1 MTEIVDSSRDEGTP
15 GTYAAVSS
23 HLCLFLPARS
33 PYTGDRNFGLPA
45 RSNFSHRNCLESFPL
60 KKQQLDPLLISQIFI
75 PAVKPAAKC
84 LITSLTSQFNV
95 FTNAFI
101 HKLNATQI

>member
-1 MTEIVDSSRDEGTP
+1 MKVRHVPMQRYHLIYVFSYQLVLPIQVTAIFVCQPDQISVAEI
-15 GTYAAVSS
+15 A
-23 HLCLFLPARS
+23 LNL
-33 PYTGDRNFGLPA
+33 
-45 RSNFSHRNCLESFPL
+45 FPL

-95 FTNAFI
+95 FMNAFI
-101 HKLNATQI
+101 HKLSTTQI